1 MKRQGLGASPHF
13 RPPSDWREFPSSDL
27 SPILRVALQ
36 EIVTHGYDA
45 TSVRVIAEGVGVTVP
60 ALYYHFA
67 NKQALLV
74 ALLDHAMDIVMEH
87 LILASS
93 DAGDEPVLRFAH
105 LVEAIALY
113 MANHRDLAFLDSE
126 RRSLKPENLNRYAD
140 RRDDVERLLRG
151 AIVDGCSSG
160 AFGTEDPDE
169 CGRAILSM
177 CQGIASWYRP
187 DGPMTPG
194 ETASRYV
201 QIALAAVECEPVARA
216 KLTAPA

>member
-1 MKRQGLGASPHF
+1 MKRQGLGASPQF
-13 RPPSDWREFPSSDL
+13 RTPSNWREFPPPDL
-27 SPILRVALQ
+27 SPILKVALQ

-87 LILASS
+87 LTLASR
-93 DAGDEPVLRFAH
+93 DAGNDPVLRFAH
-105 LVEAIALY
+105 LVEAISLY

-126 RRSLKPENLNRYAD
+126 RRSLTQENLSRYAG
-140 RRDDVERLLRG
+140 RRDDVERLLRDS
-151 AIVDGCSSG
+151 ILDGCRSG
-160 AFGTEDPDE
+160 NFGTEDPDE

-177 CQGIASWYRP
+177 CQGIAAWYRP
-187 DGPMTPG
+187 NGPMTPG

-201 QIALAAVECEPVARA
+201 KIALAVVERNH
-216 KLTAPA
+216 APHRP